1 MSERLKWIGRR
12 QTLEMEKKSLEIR
25 IQGLIDNLRDA
36 LDPMA
41 PIEDL
46 QPEKIAEWSI
56 ALDDAKKRYQDV
68 LGGLKQL
75 RNLLG
80 E

>member
-46 QPEKIAEWSI
+46 QPDKIAEWSI